1 MSAGIRDLKV
11 WQEGVTLAADVV
23 RALRAAN
30 RREIKGVVE
39 AAMTCATEV
48 VLRVADGYARYDPAE
63 QHRMYTEA
71 RRELARL
78 ETHLGVLRQTD
89 ILPAPAYQQI
99 GGRMQQV
106 HRLLGGYL
114 IYLDRQIASAR
125 RDGLATAERP
135 ATAPTPAPS
144 ASATAS

>member
-11 WQEGVTLAADVV
+11 WQEGVTLAADVI

-39 AAMTCATEV
+39 AAMACATTV
-48 VLRVADGYARYDPAE
+48 VLRVADGYARYEPAE
-63 QHRMYTEA
+63 QRRQYTEA

-99 GGRMQQV
+99 SGRMQQV

-114 IYLDRQIASAR
+114 IYLDRQIASGAR
-125 RDGLATAERP
+125 RDGMTAAERP
-135 ATAPTPAPS
+135 ALTPAS
-144 ASATAS
+144 TS